1 MAGTF
6 FVPPE
11 GAVKQFFQMKE
22 EGKKERVWAASFQ
35 VGLFDV
41 GRDELQEIS
50 DGNWSESFAALHPHK
65 RCTL

>member
-1 MAGTF
+1 
-6 FVPPE
+6 
-11 GAVKQFFQMKE
+11 MKE